1 VSSTTQQIWASNFL
15 VIYSPSVRQNGITWS
30 FGGGERDQAEAAV
43 GVGLKRMHSEM
54 GRLEIY
60 ISCIVAGLANNFPR
74 HLSIRGGCAV
84 YMAQLVSS
92 RYRKLVK

>member
-1 VSSTTQQIWASNFL
+1 
-15 VIYSPSVRQNGITWS
+15 
-30 FGGGERDQAEAAV
+30 
-43 GVGLKRMHSEM
+43 M

-60 ISCIVAGLANNFPR
+60 ISCIVAGLANNFQR

-92 RYRKLVK
+92 WYRKLVK